1 MIDLEKL
8 LKFFGYKTNG
18 TFSDAVDVKRMVVY
32 FNINYGWKINK
43 ELIILI

>member
-8 LKFFGYKTNG
+8 LKFFAHKTNG

>member
-18 TFSDAVDVKRMVVY
+18 TFSDAVDAKRMVVY
-32 FNINYGWKINK
+32 LNINYG
-43 ELIILI
+43 

>member
-8 LKFFGYKTNG
+8 LKFLAYKTNG

-32 FNINYGWKINK
+32 LNINYGWKINK